1 MSTRANSMRTLINT
15 ESIAIRTRQLAE
27 EISRDYEGRVPVL
40 VGLLKGS
47 VYFLS
52 DLIRYMSCE
61 HEVDFISIS
70 SYGSSTESSGIVRM
84 LKDLER
90 DVSGRDLIIVE
101 DIIDSGISLDYI
113 CRNLASRNIR
123 SLRICTLL
131 DKRDRRERE
140 VDVHYVGFI
149 IPNEFVVGFGL
160 DFAERFRHLS
170 EIAVMESEDLENI
183 SE

>member
-1 MSTRANSMRTLINT
+1 MRTLIDT
-15 ESIAIRTRQLAE
+15 DKIARRTRELAE
-27 EISRDYEGRVPVL
+27 EISRDYEGRIPVL

-47 VYFLS
+47 VYFLA
-52 DLIRYMSCE
+52 DLIRYLECD

-70 SYGSSTESSGIVRM
+70 SYGSSTESSGVVRL

-113 CRNLASRNIR
+113 RRNLESREIR

-131 DKRDRRERE
+131 DKKERRERE
-140 VDVHYVGFI
+140 VEVHYVGFV

-160 DFAERFRHLS
+160 DFAERFRNLS
-170 EIAVMESEDLENI
+170 EVAVMESQDLENL